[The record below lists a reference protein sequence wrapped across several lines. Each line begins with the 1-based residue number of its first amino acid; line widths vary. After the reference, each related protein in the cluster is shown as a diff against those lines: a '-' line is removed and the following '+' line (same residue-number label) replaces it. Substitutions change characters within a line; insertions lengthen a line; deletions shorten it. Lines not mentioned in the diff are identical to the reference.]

1 MEKPRNKGRM
11 EALSRGD
18 RSIPLISSAPPPTKR
33 NSFGIERN
41 KKEREREKEK
51 AGYPDGNR
59 SIKKRGSRK
68 SVDPPLEGDASSG
81 RRISG
86 G

>member
-18 RSIPLISSAPPPTKR
+18 RSIPLISSAPSPTKR

-41 KKEREREKEK
+41 KKERERK
-51 AGYPDGNR
+51 
-59 SIKKRGSRK
+59 RK
-68 SVDPPLEGDASSG
+68 SRVPRWKSIDQKKGFSQKRRPPLEGDASSG